1 MDSGYT
7 ELDRPIC
14 RFCRKKTSLTVV
26 SRKRLTRKVLAD
38 RLKVTTD
45 NMMRNLEAA
54 FQLLPTVD
62 KDVFGSGVDPELEM
76 LKLMSKAK
84 ELRDNV
90 QSPGIWTKPGPDKQG
105 NVQSSGPRGRP
116 KQNRDK

>member
-1 MDSGYT
+1 MVIYRCAECKMDSGYT

-14 RFCRKKTSLTVV
+14 RFCETKTSMTVV
-26 SRKRLTRKVLAD
+26 SRKKLTRKVLRD

-45 NMMRNLEAA
+45 NMMKNLEAA

-76 LKLMSKAK
+76 LKLMSRAK
-84 ELRDNV
+84 ELRDKV
-90 QSPGIWTKPGPDKQG
+90 QSPSTWAKPKA
-105 NVQSSGPRGRP
+105 
-116 KQNRDK
+116 